1 MSSFLQS
8 FFHVGFFPA
17 FSVLN
22 YTVSYF
28 ELISTLTGL
37 LAVFL
42 NARGKIINWFLG
54 IISVVTA
61 AILFYNAQLYAD
73 LFLQIYFVVTNI
85 YGWYLWRKNRIE
97 NIVLDVVYLTKIER
111 RNWLMG
117 ISVAYLVLIL
127 FISNVH
133 ILLPHY
139 FPMPAAYPIVDS
151 FIWVVS
157 MAGNALS
164 AKKKIESWYLWIL
177 VDMLAPIVY
186 YMKDLKF
193 IGLEYLIFLVIAAY
207 GLVEWRKMFKVNPL
221 NKQLS

>member
-1 MSSFLQS
+1 MLFR
-8 FFHVGFFPA
+8 
-17 FSVLN
+17 SVL
-22 YTVSYF
+22 V
-28 ELISTLTGL
+28 
-37 LAVFL
+37 
-42 NARGKIINWFLG
+42 
-54 IISVVTA
+54 
-61 AILFYNAQLYAD
+61 
-73 LFLQIYFVVTNI
+73 
-85 YGWYLWRKNRIE
+85 
-97 NIVLDVVYLTKIER
+97 
-111 RNWLMG
+111 
-117 ISVAYLVLIL
+117 L

-139 FPMPAAYPIVDS
+139 FPIPAAYPIVDS